1 MVFIVSGVTVLSAQ
15 SQRRSSVRR
24 QNKAAKAKACTHNP
38 HKRKIQARAEHF
50 FSQPTCKKFTLTR
63 PHCSTSPATI
73 DDMDISLHTLVDRVR
88 AATADGTALRIRG
101 GGSKDFLAD
110 QLHGDVLDMTAHSGI
125 VSYEPSELV
134 VTARAG
140 TPLAELEAALAE
152 QGQCLPFE
160 PPRFSVQAAQN
171 NMTAAA
177 VPLGTAPQG
186 ASYNSGTAA
195 AVPSGT
201 APQGASYNSGTAAA
215 VPSGTV
221 GGMVAAGLSGPAR
234 ASVGAARDY
243 VLGLQMV
250 NGKAEHL
257 TFGGTVMKNVAGY
270 DVSRLVAGSW
280 GMLGVITEV
289 SIKVLPVAPA
299 EATLCFE
306 MAQDKAL
313 AQLNHWGGQPLPLN
327 ASNWVQDNGQSL
339 LFVRLRGAVAAV
351 EAACQKMLAEHP
363 GQRMDTAQSAADWT
377 LCRDLQLPFFKQP
390 PSPDACLWRISVPQT
405 APALN
410 LPYAQ
415 LIDWHGA
422 QRWLW
427 APASEGAHLR
437 AVAQAAGGYATLFIA
452 AQAEFTWVGSR
463 FDAIKP
469 PLDRIHRQLKAEFDP
484 AGIFNPGRTPWF
496 N

>member
-1 MVFIVSGVTVLSAQ
+1 
-15 SQRRSSVRR
+15 
-24 QNKAAKAKACTHNP
+24 
-38 HKRKIQARAEHF
+38 
-50 FSQPTCKKFTLTR
+50 
-63 PHCSTSPATI
+63 
-73 DDMDISLHTLVDRVR
+73 MDISQHHLVDRIR
-88 AATADGTALRIRG
+88 AAAEDGTALRIRG

-110 QLHGDVLDMTAHSGI
+110 QLRGHVLDMAAHSGI

-160 PPRFSVQAAQN
+160 PPRFSVRTAQHSG
-171 NMTAAA
+171 TITA
-177 VPLGTAPQG
+177 VPSGTALQG

-195 AVPSGT
+195 E
-201 APQGASYNSGTAAA
+201 

-250 NGKAEHL
+250 NGKAEQL

-280 GMLGVITEV
+280 GMLGVITQV

-299 EATLCFE
+299 EATLCFH
-306 MAQDKAL
+306 MAQADAL

-327 ASNWVQDNGQSL
+327 ASNWVQDNGQNL

-351 EAACQKMLAEHP
+351 EAACQKMLAQHP
-363 GQRMDTAQSAADWT
+363 GQRMDTAQSAADWA
-377 LCRDLQLPFFKQP
+377 LCRDLQLPFFTQA

-405 APALN
+405 APVLDV
-410 LPYAQ
+410 PHAQ

-437 AVAQAAGGYATLFIA
+437 AVAQSAGGYATLFVA
-452 AQAEFTWVGSR
+452 DRANSTASTSR
-463 FDAIKP
+463 FTALKP

-496 N
+496 H

>member
-1 MVFIVSGVTVLSAQ
+1 MQKIHVHAAPLQAQ
-15 SQRRSSVRR
+15 PRYHW
-24 QNKAAKAKACTHNP
+24 AMD
-38 HKRKIQARAEHF
+38 
-50 FSQPTCKKFTLTR
+50 
-63 PHCSTSPATI
+63 TS
-73 DDMDISLHTLVDRVR
+73 LLTLVDRVR
-88 AATADGTALRIRG
+88 AAAADGAALRIRG

-110 QLHGDVLDMTAHSGI
+110 QLRGEVLDITAHSGI

-134 VTARAG
+134 VTVKAG

-160 PPRFSVQAAQN
+160 PPRFSVRAAQHTIAA
-171 NMTAAA
+171 TAAPSGIA
-177 VPLGTAPQG
+177 LQGASYNSDTATSVPLGTAPQG
-186 ASYNSGTAA
+186 ALSNSGTTA
-195 AVPSGT
+195 AVPL
-201 APQGASYNSGTAAA
+201 
-215 VPSGTV
+215 GTV

-243 VLGLQMV
+243 VLGLQIV
-250 NGKAEHL
+250 NGKAEQL

-306 MAQDKAL
+306 MPQDKAL

-327 ASNWVQDNGQSL
+327 ASNWVQDNGQNL

-351 EAACQKMLAEHP
+351 EAACQKMLAQHP
-363 GQRMDTAQSAADWT
+363 GQRMDSAQTAADWT

-405 APALN
+405 APTLD
-410 LPYAQ
+410 LPADAPWAQ
-415 LIDWHGA
+415 MIDWHGA

-437 AVAQAAGGYATLFIA
+437 ATAQAAGGHATLFIA
-452 AQAEFTWVGSR
+452 SQAEFTWAGSR
-463 FDAIKP
+463 FDAIKS
-469 PLDRIHRQLKAEFDP
+469 PLDRIHRQIKAEFDP